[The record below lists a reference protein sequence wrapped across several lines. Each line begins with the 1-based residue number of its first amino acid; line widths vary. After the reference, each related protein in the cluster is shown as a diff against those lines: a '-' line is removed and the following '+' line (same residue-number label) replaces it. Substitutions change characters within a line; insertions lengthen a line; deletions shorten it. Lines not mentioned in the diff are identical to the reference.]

1 MKRKGKII
9 LSIVLVLILL
19 VPIPMRYKDGGSI
32 CFRAILYE
40 ITKYHRLDHD
50 SVTGFRD
57 GLKIRIFGIPIYDSF
72 KEN

>member
-9 LSIVLVLILL
+9 LILIIMFILS